1 MLKINGKI
9 TKVKLKKILKYILKD
24 NKNNL
29 DIIEIFGV
37 DGAGKSYLASKII
50 KKNLKNKKIKVKIIH
65 LWKFQDTNQNV
76 NTQKPYLKSNYIYP
90 VSLIKEFYIMIQIII
105 LIFKIFSMRKSSE
118 VYIFER
124 SIYDVIIDPSRY
136 RLSHN
141 PILIKII
148 YNIFF
153 RNAKKIYIDASY
165 KIIKK
170 RKDELSKKKYTMLKY
185 KLDKLFNQKKLSWT
199 I

>member
-24 NKNNL
+24 NKKNL

-65 LWKFQDTNQNV
+65 LWKFQNRNQNV

-170 RKDELSKKKYTMLKY
+170 RKDELSKKKYLYLTNKLNKY
-185 KLDKLFNQKKLSWT
+185 YKKEVHGL
-199 I
+199 

>member
-24 NKNNL
+24 NKKNL

-65 LWKFQDTNQNV
+65 LWKFQNRNQNV

-90 VSLIKEFYIMIQIII
+90 VSLIKELYIAIQIII
-105 LIFKIFSMRKSSE
+105 FIIKIFSMRKSRE

-124 SIYDVIIDPSRY
+124 TVYDVVIDPSRY

-141 PILIKII
+141 PILIKLI

-153 RNAKKIYIDASY
+153 KDTKKVYIDASY
-165 KIIKK
+165 EIIKK

-185 KLDKLFNQKKLSWT
+185 KLDKLFNQKKLS
-199 I
+199 

>member
-141 PILIKII
+141 PILIKLI

-153 RNAKKIYIDASY
+153 KDTKKVYIDASY
-165 KIIKK
+165 EIIKK

-185 KLDKLFNQKKLSWT
+185 KLDKLFNQKKLS
-199 I
+199 

>member
-90 VSLIKEFYIMIQIII
+90 VSLIKELYIAIQIII
-105 LIFKIFSMRKSSE
+105 FIIKIFSMRKSRE

-124 SIYDVIIDPSRY
+124 SIYDVVIDPSRY

-141 PILIKII
+141 PILIKLI

-153 RNAKKIYIDASY
+153 KDTKKVYIDASY
-165 KIIKK
+165 EIIKK

-185 KLDKLFNQKKLSWT
+185 KLDKLFNQKKLS
-199 I
+199 

>member
-90 VSLIKEFYIMIQIII
+90 VSLIKELFIAIQIII
-105 LIFKIFSMRKSSE
+105 FIIKIFSMRKSRE

-124 SIYDVIIDPSRY
+124 TIYDVVIDPSRY

-141 PILIKII
+141 PILIKLI

-153 RNAKKIYIDASY
+153 KDTKKVYIDASY
-165 KIIKK
+165 EIIKK

-185 KLDKLFNQKKLSWT
+185 KLDKLFNQKKLS
-199 I
+199 

>member
-90 VSLIKEFYIMIQIII
+90 VSLIKELYIAIQIII
-105 LIFKIFSMRKSSE
+105 FIIKIFSMRKSRE

-124 SIYDVIIDPSRY
+124 SIYDVVIDPSRY

-170 RKDELSKKKYTMLKY
+170 RKDELSKKKYLYLTNKLNKY
-185 KLDKLFNQKKLSWT
+185 YKKEVHGL
-199 I
+199 

>member
-90 VSLIKEFYIMIQIII
+90 VSLIKELYIKPKGI
-105 LIFKIFSMRKSSE
+105 LS
-118 VYIFER
+118 
-124 SIYDVIIDPSRY
+124 
-136 RLSHN
+136 L
-141 PILIKII
+141 
-148 YNIFF
+148 
-153 RNAKKIYIDASY
+153 
-165 KIIKK
+165 
-170 RKDELSKKKYTMLKY
+170 
-185 KLDKLFNQKKLSWT
+185 
-199 I
+199 

>member
-9 TKVKLKKILKYILKD
+9 TKVKLKKILKYTLKD

-90 VSLIKEFYIMIQIII
+90 VSLIKELYIAIQIII
-105 LIFKIFSMRKSSE
+105 FIVKIFSMRKSRE

-124 SIYDVIIDPSRY
+124 TIYDVVIDPSRY

-141 PILIKII
+141 PILIKLI

-153 RNAKKIYIDASY
+153 KDTKKVYIDASY
-165 KIIKK
+165 EIIKK

-185 KLDKLFNQKKLSWT
+185 KLDKLFNQKKLS
-199 I
+199 

>member
-65 LWKFQDTNQNV
+65 LWKFQNRNQNV

-90 VSLIKEFYIMIQIII
+90 VSLIKELYIAIQIII
-105 LIFKIFSMRKSSE
+105 FIIKIFSMRKSRE

-124 SIYDVIIDPSRY
+124 TIYDVVIDPSRY

-141 PILIKII
+141 PILIKLI

-153 RNAKKIYIDASY
+153 KDTKKVYIDASY
-165 KIIKK
+165 EIIKK

-185 KLDKLFNQKKLSWT
+185 KLDKLFNQKKLS
-199 I
+199 

>member
-65 LWKFQDTNQNV
+65 LWKFQNRNQNV

-90 VSLIKEFYIMIQIII
+90 VSLIKELYIAIQIII
-105 LIFKIFSMRKSSE
+105 FIIKIFSMRKSRE

-124 SIYDVIIDPSRY
+124 TVYDVVIDPSRY

-141 PILIKII
+141 PILIKLI

-153 RNAKKIYIDASY
+153 KDTKKVYIDASY
-165 KIIKK
+165 EIIKK

-185 KLDKLFNQKKLSWT
+185 KLDKLFNQKKLS
-199 I
+199 

>member
-9 TKVKLKKILKYILKD
+9 TKVKLKKILKYTLKD

-141 PILIKII
+141 PILIKLI

-153 RNAKKIYIDASY
+153 KDTKKVYIDASY
-165 KIIKK
+165 EIIKK

>member
-24 NKNNL
+24 NKKNL

-90 VSLIKEFYIMIQIII
+90 VSLIKELYIAIQIII
-105 LIFKIFSMRKSSE
+105 FIIKIFSMRKSRE

-124 SIYDVIIDPSRY
+124 SIYDVVIDPSRY

-141 PILIKII
+141 PILIKLI
-148 YNIFF
+148 
-153 RNAKKIYIDASY
+153 
-165 KIIKK
+165 
-170 RKDELSKKKYTMLKY
+170 
-185 KLDKLFNQKKLSWT
+185 
-199 I
+199 

>member
-9 TKVKLKKILKYILKD
+9 TKVKLKKILKYTLKD

-90 VSLIKEFYIMIQIII
+90 VSLIKELYIAIQIII
-105 LIFKIFSMRKSSE
+105 FIIKIFSMRKSSE

-141 PILIKII
+141 PILIKLI

-153 RNAKKIYIDASY
+153 KDTKKVYIDASY
-165 KIIKK
+165 EIIKK

-185 KLDKLFNQKKLSWT
+185 KLDKLFNQKKLS
-199 I
+199 

>member
-90 VSLIKEFYIMIQIII
+90 VSLIKELYIAIQIII
-105 LIFKIFSMRKSSE
+105 FIIKIFSMRKSRE

-124 SIYDVIIDPSRY
+124 TVYDVVIDPSRY

-141 PILIKII
+141 PILIKLI

-153 RNAKKIYIDASY
+153 KDTKKVYIDASY
-165 KIIKK
+165 EIIKK

-185 KLDKLFNQKKLSWT
+185 KLDKLFNQKKLS
-199 I
+199 

>member
-24 NKNNL
+24 NKKNL

-90 VSLIKEFYIMIQIII
+90 VSLIKELYIAIQIII
-105 LIFKIFSMRKSSE
+105 FIIKIFSMRKSRE

-124 SIYDVIIDPSRY
+124 TIYDVVIDPSRY

-141 PILIKII
+141 PILIKLI

-153 RNAKKIYIDASY
+153 KDTKKVYIDASY
-165 KIIKK
+165 EIIKK

-185 KLDKLFNQKKLSWT
+185 KLDKLFNQKKLS
-199 I
+199 

>member
-90 VSLIKEFYIMIQIII
+90 VSLIKELYIAIQIII
-105 LIFKIFSMRKSSE
+105 FIVKIFSMRKSRE

-124 SIYDVIIDPSRY
+124 SIYDVVIDPSRY

-170 RKDELSKKKYTMLKY
+170 RKDELSKKKYLYLTNKLNKY
-185 KLDKLFNQKKLSWT
+185 YKKEVHGL
-199 I
+199 

>member
-24 NKNNL
+24 NKKNL

-170 RKDELSKKKYTMLKY
+170 RKDELSKKKYLYLTNKLNKY
-185 KLDKLFNQKKLSWT
+185 YKKEVHGL
-199 I
+199 

>member
-1 MLKINGKI
+1 
-9 TKVKLKKILKYILKD
+9 
-24 NKNNL
+24 
-29 DIIEIFGV
+29 
-37 DGAGKSYLASKII
+37 
-50 KKNLKNKKIKVKIIH
+50 
-65 LWKFQDTNQNV
+65 
-76 NTQKPYLKSNYIYP
+76 
-90 VSLIKEFYIMIQIII
+90 MIQIII

-170 RKDELSKKKYTMLKY
+170 RKDELSKKKYLYLTNKLNKY
-185 KLDKLFNQKKLSWT
+185 YKKEVHGL
-199 I
+199 

>member
-90 VSLIKEFYIMIQIII
+90 VSLIKELYIAIQIII
-105 LIFKIFSMRKSSE
+105 FIIKIFSMRKSRE

-124 SIYDVIIDPSRY
+124 TIYDVVIDPSRY

-141 PILIKII
+141 PILIKLI

-153 RNAKKIYIDASY
+153 KDTKKVYIDASY
-165 KIIKK
+165 EIIKK

-185 KLDKLFNQKKLSWT
+185 KLDKLFNQKKLS
-199 I
+199 

>member
-9 TKVKLKKILKYILKD
+9 TKVKLKKILKYTLKD

-90 VSLIKEFYIMIQIII
+90 VSLIKELYIAIQIII
-105 LIFKIFSMRKSSE
+105 FIIKIFSMRKSRE

-124 SIYDVIIDPSRY
+124 TIYDVVIDPSRY

-141 PILIKII
+141 PILIKLI

-153 RNAKKIYIDASY
+153 KDTKKVYIDASY
-165 KIIKK
+165 EIIKK

-185 KLDKLFNQKKLSWT
+185 KLDKLFNQKKLS
-199 I
+199 

>member
-65 LWKFQDTNQNV
+65 LWKFQETNQNV

-90 VSLIKEFYIMIQIII
+90 VSLIKELYIAIQI
-105 LIFKIFSMRKSSE
+105 LIFIIKIFSMRKSRE

-124 SIYDVIIDPSRY
+124 SIYDVVIDPSRY

-141 PILIKII
+141 PILIKLI

-153 RNAKKIYIDASY
+153 KDTKKVYIDASY
-165 KIIKK
+165 EIIKK

-185 KLDKLFNQKKLSWT
+185 KLDKLFNQKKLS
-199 I
+199 

>member
-90 VSLIKEFYIMIQIII
+90 VSLIKELYIAIQIII
-105 LIFKIFSMRKSSE
+105 FIIKIFSMRKSRE

-124 SIYDVIIDPSRY
+124 TVYDVVIDPSRY

-141 PILIKII
+141 PILIKLI

-153 RNAKKIYIDASY
+153 KDTKKVYIDASY
-165 KIIKK
+165 EIIKK

>member
-24 NKNNL
+24 NKKNL

-90 VSLIKEFYIMIQIII
+90 VSLIKELYIAIQIII
-105 LIFKIFSMRKSSE
+105 FIVKIFSMRKSRE

-124 SIYDVIIDPSRY
+124 SIYDVVIDPSRY

-170 RKDELSKKKYTMLKY
+170 RKDELSKKKYLYLTNKLNKY
-185 KLDKLFNQKKLSWT
+185 YKKEVHGL
-199 I
+199 

>member
-90 VSLIKEFYIMIQIII
+90 VSLIKELYIAIQIII
-105 LIFKIFSMRKSSE
+105 FIIKIFSMRKSRE

-124 SIYDVIIDPSRY
+124 TIYDVVIDPSRY

-141 PILIKII
+141 PILIKLI

-153 RNAKKIYIDASY
+153 KDTKKVYIDASY
-165 KIIKK
+165 EIIKK

>member
-24 NKNNL
+24 NKKNL

-90 VSLIKEFYIMIQIII
+90 VSLIKELYIAIQIII
-105 LIFKIFSMRKSSE
+105 FIIKIFSMRKSRE

-124 SIYDVIIDPSRY
+124 SIYDVVIDPSRY

-141 PILIKII
+141 PILIKLI

-153 RNAKKIYIDASY
+153 KDTKKVYIDASY
-165 KIIKK
+165 EIIKK

-185 KLDKLFNQKKLSWT
+185 KLDKLFNQKKLS
-199 I
+199 

>member
-165 KIIKK
+165 KVIKK